1 MRWEKCWIMKSKLL
15 LLILF
20 AFLAMA
26 AALFYANKSAKLTS
40 PVTNPVASPSPSPT
54 PTVFKFDSSTDL
66 KKELDSINPQVLD
79 SDFAG
84 ELNE

>member
-1 MRWEKCWIMKSKLL
+1 MRREKRWIMKSKLL

-26 AALFYANKSAKLTS
+26 TLFYTNKSAKLTS
-40 PVTNPVASPSPSPT
+40 PVTSPVASPSPSPA

-66 KKELDSINPQVLD
+66 KKELDNINPQVLD